1 MNSLIKK
8 EFFKVKQDC
17 LRKGVILKSM
27 ETKSESVVI
36 LYTGK
41 KQKAVLFGLI
51 TNEEED
57 LLVAAFK
64 INIKKFAW
72 AESEGF
78 TQDQMVNDFKGEI
91 FKNIPVKNIAN
102 YFLSE

>member
-1 MNSLIKK
+1 MNSLLKK
-8 EFFKVKQDC
+8 EFFKAKQDC
-17 LRKGVILKSM
+17 LRKGVMLKCM

-41 KQKAVLFGLI
+41 KEKAILFGFI
-51 TNEEED
+51 TDEEEN
-57 LLVAAFK
+57 LSLAAFK

-78 TQDQMVNDFKGEI
+78 THDQMINDFKSEI

-102 YFLSE
+102 YFLI